1 VITFFSIIDTS
12 SSNIYH
18 SALPLSPK
26 TSVVWK
32 LYAQSNSLDLSTTTD
47 PYEEAWQR
55 LISHSVP
62 QGELLLLIETIFSDK
77 KRTDM
82 VKRLQV
88 SDAQAFV
95 DIIDEVSHWVIY
107 SQGIVGLLIT
117 QPSTLSGIG

>member
-1 VITFFSIIDTS
+1 MITSFTIIDTS

-32 LYAQSNSLDLSTTTD
+32 LYAPKNSLDLSTTTD
-47 PYEEAWQR
+47 SYEQAWQR

-62 QGELLLLIETIFSDK
+62 QDELLLLLETIFSDK

-88 SDAQAFV
+88 SDAQAFI
-95 DIIDEVSHWVIY
+95 DIIDEVSHWALY
-107 SQGIVGLLIT
+107 SQGIVSLFIT
-117 QPSTLSGIG
+117 QPSTLSDIG